1 MKHYNDRIRDLREA
15 RRLTQRQ
22 IADVLGIRQQVYSK
36 YELGVRSLPI
46 EHLMKLCR
54 FYEASADWILGLVPE
69 AEKEQE
75 AET

>member
-15 RRLTQRQ
+15 RRLTQQQ

-36 YELGVRSLPI
+36 YELGVRSLPL

-54 FYEASADWILGLVPE
+54 YYGASADWILGLGDV
-69 AEKEQE
+69 KEQSE
-75 AET
+75 G

>member
-15 RRLTQRQ
+15 RRLTQSKV
-22 IADVLGIRQQVYSK
+22 AEVLGIRQQVYSK